1 MKGEPCQGSRLRRSG
16 ALPACENP
24 REEIERTALYANG
37 CGGQKLLL
45 GLFKRC

>member
-1 MKGEPCQGSRLRRSG
+1 MKGEPCQGSRLRRS

-24 REEIERTALYANG
+24 REEIERTALHANG
-37 CGGQKLLL
+37 RGGQKLLL